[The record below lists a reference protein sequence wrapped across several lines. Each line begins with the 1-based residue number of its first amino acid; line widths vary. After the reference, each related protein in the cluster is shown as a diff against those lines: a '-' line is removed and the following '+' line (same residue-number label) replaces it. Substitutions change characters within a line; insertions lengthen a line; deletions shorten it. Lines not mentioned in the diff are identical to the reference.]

1 MIDFTSLLPNETE
14 QEKLQHIFE
23 PVHGFVNKDSRYDDS
38 VSDWLWN
45 QKPLQ
50 CIPKNHQTFVY
61 LITNKITGKRYIG
74 FKVFVTKK
82 QKVIK
87 HKKTRVQSESD
98 WKDYW
103 SSSELLN
110 NDVKK
115 YGPGNFIREIVCM
128 TVNKAVGKYI
138 EAYLHFTRKVLTEN
152 KNHYYNG
159 IVNLRIN
166 QHTLK
171 QIDQIEWCTERLLGD
186 ILAEDEFGFID
197 K

>member
-1 MIDFTSLLPNETE
+1 MIDFTSLLPNELE
-14 QEKLQHIFE
+14 QTQLQATFK
-23 PVHGFVNKDSRYDDS
+23 PVINQVVKDVNHDDS
-38 VSDWLWN
+38 VSEWLWN
-45 QKPLQ
+45 QQPIDI
-50 CIPKNHQTFVY
+50 IPDKHKTFVY
-61 LITNKITGKRYIG
+61 LITNKLTGKRYIG

-82 QKVIK
+82 QRIVKR
-87 HKKTRVQSESD
+87 KKTRVETESD

-103 SSSELLN
+103 SSSDNLN

-138 EAYLHFTRKVLTEN
+138 EAQLHFERKVLTDN
-152 KNHYYNG
+152 KDHYYNG

-171 QIDQIEWCTERLLGD
+171 QINEVEWCTQPLLGD
-186 ILAEDEFGFID
+186 ILAAEQFNLVD